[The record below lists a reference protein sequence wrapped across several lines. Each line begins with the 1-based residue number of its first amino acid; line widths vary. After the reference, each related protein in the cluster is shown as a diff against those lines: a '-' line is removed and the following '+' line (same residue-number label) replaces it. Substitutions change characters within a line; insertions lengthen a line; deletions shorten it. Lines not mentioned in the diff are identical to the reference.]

1 MWKKWNDP
9 LLWIENNNERV
20 RPWRALTQTDRW
32 LLAFDRRTLFSRAQL
47 YEIIMS
53 HKLWVISR
61 TVYFPLPPSWVID
74 YESTRGPYIFRVLD
88 ASCQGPY
95 ILADRIFF
103 VKGPY
108 IFSQRT
114 VYFQNLRTVYFRGP
128 YILRQRT
135 VYFSQKDR
143 IFSVSIVLFTYDS
156 PIQQY

>member
-1 MWKKWNDP
+1 MSHFNDR
-9 LLWIENNNERV
+9 I
-20 RPWRALTQTDRW
+20 
-32 LLAFDRRTLFSRAQL
+32 FSAPS
-47 YEIIMS
+47 IMS
-53 HKLWVISR
+53 HRLWVNSR
-61 TVYFPLPPSWVID
+61 TVYFPHFYKIWLID

-143 IFSVSIVLFTYDS
+143 IFSVLGPYIFSQDRIFYCHIFYWPVMTHSNAFNWLVIEWSTADWL
-156 PIQQY
+156 IQ